1 FPLQNLMA
9 RALYDNVPEC
19 AEELAFRKG
28 DILTVIEQNTEG
40 LEGWWLC
47 SLHGRQ
53 GIVPGNRVKLLI
65 GPVVQDSPSAQDM
78 SNSGLTHQSFN
89 QQKIY
94 QVPSSH
100 AVARDPVYQV
110 PPSHLN
116 QGIYQIPT
124 SHSLVGQDI
133 YQVPP
138 SMQRSIDSPALANK
152 VITPV
157 RSGQGYVY
165 EFPSRYQK
173 DTYDIPPVRPLQGIY
188 DVPPASAK
196 GPAYP
201 VPMGE
206 AKALGIYDIPPA
218 KGIYATPPPACRD
231 ETGLRENMQE
241 FSSPLG
247 HSARPEGVYDIP
259 PPVTKATGKELSQK
273 FSSEGILSTDGVPRK
288 QSVYDI
294 PVNHQNQFLGQQI
307 APQKDVYDT
316 PRGTA
321 FPGQQAGLNESVI
334 SEGREGVYD
343 VPPAML
349 QETKGFQDV
358 TDGINRLS
366 FSSTGSTRSNMS
378 TSSTTSKESSF
389 SASTS
394 QDKRLILDPDTAI
407 ERLYCLQQMMEAGV
421 SNLMAFVTA
430 DWRSYGYLEKHL
442 NEIRSA
448 VDKVEQSLVAYLQ
461 FAKGSAANA
470 SCLAEGSLYNKMR
483 REVQRLE
490 DSHQI
495 LTQTSH
501 DLNSYSWSLNVLA
514 VNRLH
519 NKCDDLDRFVM
530 VARTVPD
537 DAKQLTTT
545 ISVNAEVLFRQAAGS
560 SRARAAAENKLSPPE
575 RGRGSPRTPPRT
587 EKGQEPWGSPCL
599 LLGKGQL
606 PHGTT
611 SESSEKSW
619 MDDYDY
625 VHLQGKEEFERQQK
639 ELLEKENI
647 MKQSKM
653 ELEHHQINQFQ
664 RLEQEITKP
673 VENDISKWKAPPALQ
688 AASGT
693 AASHERQLLSFYS
706 DQCNTHYNSLLN
718 AIDAFFNCLN
728 AAQPPRIFVAHSKF
742 VILSAHKLVF
752 IGDTLTRQVTTQDI
766 RNRVMNSSNLL
777 CELLKSIVMATKVAA
792 LHYPHTGALQDMVDR
807 VTELS
812 HHAYLFKLSLVQMA
826 SL

>member
-1 FPLQNLMA
+1 FPPQNLMA

-65 GPVVQDSPSAQDM
+65 GPVVQDSPSAHDT
-78 SNSGLTHQSFN
+78 SSSGLTHQSFN

-110 PPSHLN
+110 PPSQLN

-124 SHSLVGQDI
+124 SRGLVGQDV

-165 EFPSRYQK
+165 EYPSKYQK

-188 DVPPASAK
+188 DIPPASAK

-218 KGIYATPPPACRD
+218 KGIYATPPPAYRGD
-231 ETGLRENMQE
+231 TGLRENLQD
-241 FSSPLG
+241 FSSPVG

-259 PPVTKATGKELSQK
+259 PPITKATGKELSQK

-294 PVNHQNQFLGQQI
+294 PLNPQNQFLGQQI

-321 FPGQQAGLNESVI
+321 FPGQQAGLSESII

-343 VPPAML
+343 IPPPVL
-349 QETKGFQDV
+349 QESKGFQDV

-389 SASTS
+389 SASTA

-407 ERLYCLQQMMEAGV
+407 ERLYRLQQMMEAGV
-421 SNLMAFVTA
+421 SSLMAFVTA

-545 ISVNAEVLFRQAAGS
+545 ISINAEVLFKQAAGS
-560 SRARAAAENKLSPPE
+560 MRARAVAETMLSPPDY
-575 RGRGSPRTPPRT
+575 GRGSPHTPPRG
-587 EKGQEPWGSPCL
+587 EKSQEPFGSPCL
-599 LLGKGQL
+599 LLSKGQH
-606 PHGTT
+606 PHSTT
-611 SESSEKSW
+611 SEGSERSW

-693 AASHERQLLSFYS
+693 AASHDRQLLSFYS
-706 DQCNTHYNSLLN
+706 DQCDTHHNSLLN
-718 AIDAFFNCLN
+718 AIDAFFSCVN

-752 IGDTLTRQVTTQDI
+752 IGDTLARQVTTQDI

-777 CELLKSIVMATKVAA
+777 CELLKSIVTATKVAA

-807 VTELS
+807 VVELS
-812 HHAYLFKLSLVQMA
+812 HHAQLFKLSLVQMA